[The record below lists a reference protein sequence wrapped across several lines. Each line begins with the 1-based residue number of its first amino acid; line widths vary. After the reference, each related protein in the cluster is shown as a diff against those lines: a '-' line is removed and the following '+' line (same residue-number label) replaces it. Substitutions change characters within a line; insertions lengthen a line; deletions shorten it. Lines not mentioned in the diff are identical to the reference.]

1 MSHTKLARSGRI
13 ALLAAAG
20 LAAAVLPARAKDD
33 RPALRAGA
41 HAIDITPKTFPVI
54 VNGSFLERRATRA
67 VESLHARCLVL
78 DDGKTRIA
86 IAVVDV
92 IGMPREML
100 DAVKEQVRKSTGIAT
115 SHILISATHTHSA
128 PAVLGALGSD
138 RDEAYSRY
146 LPPLLAKGIEKA
158 NVNLEPARVG
168 WAVAKDHEHTHC
180 RRWIYRP
187 DRMGRD
193 PFGEITVRANMHPGY
208 QNPSCVGPSGPTD
221 PDITMLSVQSKDGR
235 PIALLANY
243 CMHYYGAPA
252 VSSDYY
258 GPFCAALARLIG
270 AEKCDP
276 PFVAIM
282 SHGTSGEQHWMDY
295 SKPKRTWGSRE
306 KYAEL
311 VARMA
316 VEAYQKVDYQDNA
329 IIQMAEQKFTLG
341 RRVPD
346 EKRLAWAKAIL
357 AKMGD
362 RKPRTKPEVY
372 AREAILLHEEP
383 TRELKLQAVR
393 IGGLGITAIP
403 NEVYALTG
411 LKLKAQSPLQPTMN
425 IELANGCEGYIPP
438 PAQHALGGYNT
449 WPARTAGLEVQAEP
463 KIVETVLRLLE
474 QVSGK
479 SRRKV
484 VDPEGPYVEAVRASK
499 PIAYWRMSEFD
510 GPRAVDASGKGNQGT
525 YEDGVAFYLRG
536 PEADG
541 LRGPG
546 HINRAAHFAGGRM
559 RAVLPNLG
567 QTYSVELWFWNGLPS
582 NARAVTGYLF
592 SVGPN
597 GDGSC
602 PGDHLGIGGAHLAKG
617 KLFFF
622 NGNRDGESLEG
633 STRIPLRT
641 WQHAVFV
648 RDGKRVKVYLN
659 GNCTLEIASEAE
671 ISRPAN
677 VKEVFV
683 GGRCD
688 SFANWEGKLAEVA
701 VYNRAL
707 TSSEVAL
714 HQEASVM
721 SRLSC
726 RMTGERP
733 AGGPGPVWGDAS
745 SP

>member
-1 MSHTKLARSGRI
+1 MALVAAI
-13 ALLAAAG
+13 AL
-20 LAAAVLPARAKDD
+20 AAVAFAAQAEDG
-33 RPALRAGA
+33 RPELRAGA

-67 VESLHARCLVL
+67 YGLLHARCLVL
-78 DDGKTRIA
+78 DDEKARIA

-100 DAVKEQVRKSTGIAT
+100 DEAKERVHESTGIGT
-115 SHILISATHTHSA
+115 DHILISATHTHAA

-138 RDEAYSRY
+138 RDEAYCRY
-146 LPPLLAKGIEKA
+146 LPPLLVEGIERA
-158 NVNLEPARVG
+158 NANLEPARVG

-187 DRMGRD
+187 DRIGRD
-193 PFGEITVRANMHPGY
+193 PFGEQTVRANMHPGY
-208 QNPSCVGPSGPTD
+208 QNPNCVGPSGPTD
-221 PDITMLSVQSKDGR
+221 PDVTMLSVQASDGR

-258 GPFCAALARLIG
+258 GPFCTAFARLIG

-295 SKPKRTWGSRE
+295 GKPKHSWGSRE

-311 VARMA
+311 VARKA
-316 VEAYQKVDYQDNA
+316 VEAYRKIDYRESTT
-329 IIQMAEQKFTLG
+329 IGMAEQKLTLG

-362 RKPRTKPEVY
+362 RKPRTRPEVY
-372 AREAILLHEEP
+372 AREAILLHQEP

-425 IELANGCEGYIPP
+425 IELANGCDGYIPP

-463 KIVETVLRLLE
+463 KIVEALLGLLE
-474 QVSGK
+474 KVSGK
-479 SRRKV
+479 PRRKI
-484 VDPEGPYVEAVRASK
+484 VDAEGPYAKAVRTSK

-510 GPRAVDASGKGNQGT
+510 GPRAVDASENGHHGT
-525 YEDGVAFYLRG
+525 YEDGIALYLPG

-546 HINRAAHFAGGRM
+546 HLNRAAHFAGGRM
-559 RAVLPNLG
+559 RAMLPDLG
-567 QTYSVELWFWNGLPS
+567 QTYSVELWFWNGLPTS
-582 NARAVTGYLF
+582 VRPVTGYLF

-597 GDGSC
+597 GDETC
-602 PGDHLGIGGAHLAKG
+602 PGDHFGIGGAHLSTG

-622 NGNRDGESLEG
+622 NGNRGNEALDG
-633 STRIPLRT
+633 STTIPLRA
-641 WQHAVFV
+641 WNHVVLV
-648 RDGKRVKVYLN
+648 RNGKRVKTHLN
-659 GNCTLEIASEAE
+659 GNRTLEIASEAA
-671 ISRPAN
+671 ITRPTNA
-677 VKEVFV
+677 KEVFV
-683 GGRCD
+683 AGRCD
-688 SFANWEGKLAEVA
+688 SFANWEGKIAEVS
-701 VYNRAL
+701 VYNRVL
-707 TSSEVAL
+707 TPDEVAA
-714 HQEASVM
+714 HYRAS
-721 SRLSC
+721 RA
-726 RMTGERP
+726 RP
-733 AGGPGPVWGDAS
+733 
-745 SP
+745 